1 MLEDD
6 RESRSMCEPCYNYL
20 AASMS
25 AVLESV
31 LDLQQTIIGMEQAC
45 MQGYLSC
52 RTLDVADP
60 VDCDI
65 ASKILLLGIL
75 LFTR

>member
-1 MLEDD
+1 MY
-6 RESRSMCEPCYNYL
+6 EPCYNYL

-31 LDLQQTIIGMEQAC
+31 LDLRQTIIGMEQAC
-45 MQGYLSC
+45 MQGYLFC
-52 RTLDVADP
+52 QTLDDADL

-65 ASKILLLGIL
+65 ASKILLLDIL
-75 LFTR
+75 LFIR